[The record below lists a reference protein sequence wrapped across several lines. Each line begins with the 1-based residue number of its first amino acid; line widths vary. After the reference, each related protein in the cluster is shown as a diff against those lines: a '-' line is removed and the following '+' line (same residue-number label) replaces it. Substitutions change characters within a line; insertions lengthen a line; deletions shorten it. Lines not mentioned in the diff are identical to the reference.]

1 MDYSVTFVRHFA
13 RLLWLLIHQAD
24 AVDEQ
29 KAALRALVAVSK
41 EGPVTLT
48 VRDGTL
54 SSNGA
59 PLADELTGVQDLVG
73 QFVGHCVREMVFD
86 IGALPADVLGAA
98 RALTTASQ
106 GDQGREVDAR
116 LRATAPRTVRVSF
129 DRSAIDVSTDDRS
142 AIGVTTDV
150 VRQFTAVETPRGSA
164 DELFTKLDATQS
176 VAAVSRMLDQVVE
189 LAESSARA
197 QKPLVVADVMARIV
211 SREAEKTDPEIKR
224 AYGAAIR
231 RLAKPTLLRAV
242 ATVLPRKK
250 ERVAELLAVLSR
262 TGEEGAEAL
271 IEELTAAQSIA
282 ERRTF
287 FDSLVKLKAGV
298 PALMHMLGDPR
309 WFVARNAADLLGEL
323 NASDAEGPLSEL
335 LRHGD
340 DRVRR
345 AATNALGKLGT
356 PQAAIALKRALKDTS
371 SHVRATAAAGLA
383 GRKGT
388 KSAAT
393 LLRALDGESDIEVQ
407 IAILS
412 ALGRVATP
420 EAVQRLCRAA
430 EPELRLFKR
439 KAAAYRVAAVQALGE
454 ARTPA
459 ALAALQ
465 QLASDK
471 DKEVREAAVRAV
483 MHAPKAEP
491 SALS

>member
-41 EGPVTLT
+41 EGSVTLT

-54 SSNGA
+54 SSNGV
-59 PLADELTGVQDLVG
+59 PLADELTGLQDLVG

-116 LRATAPRTVRVSF
+116 LRAIAPRTVRVSF
-129 DRSAIDVSTDDRS
+129 DRSDSDVSP
-142 AIGVTTDV
+142 DV
-150 VRQFTAVETPRGSA
+150 VRQFTAVEATRGSP
-164 DELFTKLDATQS
+164 DELFSKLDAMHS

-211 SREAEKTDPEIKR
+211 SREAEKPNPEIKR
-224 AYGAAIR
+224 AYGSAIR

-242 ATVLPRKK
+242 ATVLPRNK
-250 ERVAELLAVLSR
+250 ERAAELLAVLSR

-356 PQAAIALKRALKDTS
+356 PHAAIALKRALKDTS

-393 LLRALDGESDIEVQ
+393 LLRALESESDIEVQ

-420 EAVQRLCRAA
+420 EAVQRLCKAA

>member
-59 PLADELTGVQDLVG
+59 PLADELTGVRDLLG
-73 QFVGHCVREMVFD
+73 QFVGHSVREMVFD
-86 IGALPADVLGAA
+86 IGVLPADVLGTA
-98 RALTTASQ
+98 RALAATASQ
-106 GDQGREVDAR
+106 DDQGREIDAR
-116 LRATAPRTVRVSF
+116 LRAIAPRTVRVSF
-129 DRSAIDVSTDDRS
+129 DSSTVRVSP
-142 AIGVTTDV
+142 DV
-150 VRQFTAVETPRGSA
+150 VEVSADVIRQFTAVEATSGGP

-189 LAESSARA
+189 LAESSARG

-211 SREAEKTDPEIKR
+211 SREAEKTNPEIKR
-224 AYGAAIR
+224 AYAAAIR

-242 ATVLPRKK
+242 ATVLPRRK
-250 ERVAELLAVLSR
+250 ERAGEFLAVLSR

-271 IEELTAAQSIA
+271 IEELTAAQSMA

-323 NASDAEGPLSEL
+323 NACDAEGPLSEL
-335 LRHGD
+335 LKHGD

-356 PQAAIALKRALKDTS
+356 PHAAIALKRALKDTS

-393 LLRALDGESDIEVQ
+393 LLRALESESDIEVQ
-407 IAILS
+407 IAILN

-420 EAVQRLCRAA
+420 EAVQRLCKAA
-430 EPELRLFKR
+430 EPESRLFKR

>member
-129 DRSAIDVSTDDRS
+129 DRPTIDVS
-142 AIGVTTDV
+142 TDV
-150 VRQFTAVETPRGSA
+150 VRQFTAVETLRGSA